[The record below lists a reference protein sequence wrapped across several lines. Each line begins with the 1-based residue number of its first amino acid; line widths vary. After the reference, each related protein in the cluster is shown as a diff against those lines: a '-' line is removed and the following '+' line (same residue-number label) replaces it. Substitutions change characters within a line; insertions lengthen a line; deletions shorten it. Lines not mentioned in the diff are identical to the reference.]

1 MPSALEMLIKVLKL
15 EQDKGYKNTAVIGGL
30 SAYGEQWS
38 TDAHRQARK
47 PEHHILVDEIVDMLN
62 RYASIENKT
71 ERGSAIVYLMDR
83 ITGRKPAPDMYLAR
97 LEQYAQLTPPP
108 VVDRPPE
115 KPREE
120 RRPEREK
127 RPKRENRPP
136 SGESVA
142 PTESQPPRPPKREKK
157 RDADFTFIVDDG
169 QPSVSTDAPPRQN
182 LPPKNQPPKNTTPSP
197 TPKPRA
203 KVERRPAPTNNNNDM
218 RLDKL
223 FKESYIGDSS
233 DTWQYEPP
241 LVNKGIPDLPVKPRL
256 ARPPRIPRPLIS
268 ADTAA
273 DTLRGLNAKVDTV
286 KGVGPKL
293 VEQLNTLGIYTIND
307 LLFNLPRRHD
317 DYTLLQPIARLL
329 PETIATIIGTVKY
342 CEPRESKSGRKDFYM
357 EVDDG
362 TGTISC
368 TFFGQQF
375 LSRVIRKKM
384 QVVISGKVG
393 VYRQR
398 LQMNNPE
405 WEELDDENWHTT
417 GIVPVYRLTEGLG
430 GRRLRNLMRE
440 TVFYWSDRLPDYIP
454 LPTLER
460 AELADLGWAVKHLH
474 FPESLDHLEH
484 ARNRYIFDQLLL
496 LQMSIM
502 ANRRDW
508 QASPAP
514 QLSVDDDFLEGFVQ
528 SAFPYTLTNAQYRAI
543 ADIRRDMATTVP
555 MNRLLQG
562 DVGSGK
568 TAVAITALAIAFAN
582 GKQGALMSPTGILAE
597 QHYRNI
603 GRIFDEMDYTDR
615 RPVVALLTSSLTT
628 TEREAVYN
636 GMRDGSIDI
645 VIGTHAVIQDGVE
658 FSDLGLVIIDE
669 QHRFGVEQRKALR
682 AKGGNPHLLVMT
694 ATPIP
699 RTMSLTMYADLDLSV
714 MDEMPAG
721 RTPVE
726 TFIVQPLERERIYA
740 FIRAQLVEGR
750 QAFVIHPLVEAS
762 DKIEARSAEEAY
774 DELLKI
780 FHRHRVCL
788 LHGRMKPSE
797 KDEIMGA
804 FARHEYDIMVTTSVA
819 EVGVDIPNASIIA
832 IEGANRFGLAQLHQF
847 RGRVGRGGYASYCLL
862 IPDADTPEAAER
874 LNAMVSTTNGFELA
888 EIDWRLRGAG
898 DLIGTRQSG
907 SNTLQ
912 LMEFMKPEL
921 VEMAQRE
928 ARTIYEED
936 PYMTRPE
943 HQLLKQRVDMLY
955 NENTD
960 VS

>member
-38 TDAHRQARK
+38 ADAHRQARK
-47 PEHHILVDEIVDMLN
+47 PEHHILVDEIVDTLH

-71 ERGSAIVYLMDR
+71 ERGSAISYLMDR
-83 ITGRKPAPDMYLAR
+83 ITGRKPAPEGYLAR
-97 LEQYAQLTPPP
+97 LEHYAQLTPPP
-108 VVDRPPE
+108 PPVTNT
-115 KPREE
+115 PLHEE

-127 RPKRENRPP
+127 LPPKRENRPP
-136 SGESVA
+136 SDDTTS
-142 PTESQPPRPPKREKK
+142 TEASPRPPRRDKKRESGE
-157 RDADFTFIVDDG
+157 FTRAVDDG
-169 QPSVSTDAPPRQN
+169 QPPKPTDAATRPNPRNAPP
-182 LPPKNQPPKNTTPSP
+182 
-197 TPKPRA
+197 PKPR
-203 KVERRPAPTNNNNDM
+203 KTERRPAPTKMGNSNDM

-256 ARPPRIPRPLIS
+256 ARPPRIPRPPIS
-268 ADTAA
+268 PETAK
-273 DTLRGLNAKVDTV
+273 DTLRGLDASVETV

-293 VEQLNTLGIYTIND
+293 LEQLNTLGIYTIND

-317 DYTLLQPIARLL
+317 DYTRLEPIVRLL
-329 PETIATIIGTVKY
+329 PETIVTVIGTVKF
-342 CEPRESKSGRKDFYM
+342 CEPRTSKSGRKDFYM

-368 TFFGQQF
+368 TFFGQHF
-375 LSRVIRKKM
+375 LTRVIRKKM
-384 QVVISGKVG
+384 QLVISGKVG
-393 VYRQR
+393 VFRQR

-417 GIVPVYRLTEGLG
+417 GIVPIYGLTEGLS

-440 TVFYWSDRLPDYIP
+440 AVLYWADRLPDYMP
-454 LPTLER
+454 LTTLER
-460 AELADLGWAVKHLH
+460 AELADLGWTVKNLH
-474 FPESLDHLEH
+474 FPESQDHLEH
-484 ARNRYIFDQLLL
+484 ARVRYIFDQLIL

-514 QLSVDDDFLEGFVQ
+514 QLPVDDEFLNGFIET
-528 SAFPYTLTNAQYRAI
+528 AFPYTLTNAQYRAI
-543 ADIRRDMATTVP
+543 ADIRRDMASVVP

-568 TAVAITALAIAFAN
+568 TAVAIVTLAMTFAN
-582 GKQGALMSPTGILAE
+582 GKQAALMSPTGILAE

-603 GRIFDEMDYTDR
+603 SRIFDEMAYTDR

-628 TEREAVYN
+628 IEREAVYN

-645 VIGTHAVIQDGVE
+645 VIGTHAIIQSGVE
-658 FSDLGLVIIDE
+658 FADLGLAIIDE
-669 QHRFGVEQRKALR
+669 QHRFGVEQRKTLR

-699 RTMSLTMYADLDLSV
+699 RTMSLTVYADLDLSV
-714 MDEMPAG
+714 MDEMPVG
-721 RTPVE
+721 RTPVD
-726 TFIVQPLERERIYA
+726 TFIVKPVERERIYA
-740 FIRAQLVEGR
+740 FIRAQIGEGR

-762 DKIEARSAEEAY
+762 DKIDARSAEEAY
-774 DELLKI
+774 EELTRV
-780 FHRHRVCL
+780 FHRNRVCL
-788 LHGRMKPSE
+788 LHGRMKPAE

-847 RGRVGRGGYASYCLL
+847 RGRVGRGGYESYCLL
-862 IPDADTPEAAER
+862 IPDADTPDAAER

-928 ARTIYEED
+928 ARTLYEED
-936 PYMTRPE
+936 PYLTQPE

-955 NENTD
+955 NESTD